1 MNTKIVKISL
11 IGLFILFL
19 LLNVF
24 LGGMVLGLSS
34 DQFIIQNIPDSLGF
48 LKSWLSPAIEMNTPP
63 VNADEG
69 QNLDELFKPFW
80 ESWEIVNEQYV
91 AQPVDEEKLM
101 QGAIRGMLQSLDDPY
116 TSYMDPFQYQQN
128 SATLEGDY
136 EGIGAWV
143 DITGE
148 YLAIISPMPG
158 SPAEKAGLKAGD
170 IVVAIDGED
179 MTGIPGD
186 LVLRRILGPAG
197 TEVVLSIQREDATEP
212 LEFKIV
218 RENIVI
224 PSLEAR
230 MLDDN
235 IGYIRLY
242 TFGEDTG
249 KDLSKELSRLMK
261 SNPDGLVLDLRN
273 NSGGYLTTAVD
284 VVSEFIEAG
293 KTVLYQEYGD
303 GSRQTWDTNQGG
315 KALDVPMVVL
325 VNEGTA
331 SASEI
336 TAGAIQDYER
346 GTLVG
351 TTTFGKGLVQNWI
364 PLRNDN
370 GAVSITTAHWLTPNE
385 RQIHKLGLT
394 PDVVVEVTDE
404 DIEAEKDPQL
414 EKAIDLLLNR

>member
-1 MNTKIVKISL
+1 MNSKILRISL

-19 LLNVF
+19 LLNAF
-24 LGGMVLGLSS
+24 LGGMVVGLSS
-34 DQFIIQNIPDSLGF
+34 DQFMTQNIPDSLGF
-48 LKSWLSPAIEMNTPP
+48 LKTLLPP
-63 VNADEG
+63 VPGVETAPNGTDEG
-69 QNLDELFKPFW
+69 QELDALFKPFW
-80 ESWEIVNEQYV
+80 ESWQIVNEQYV
-91 AQPVDEEKLM
+91 TQPLEKEKLM

-128 SATLEGDY
+128 TASLEGDY

-197 TEVVLSIQREDATEP
+197 SEVVLSVQREDSSEP
-212 LEFKIV
+212 LEFKII

-224 PSLEAR
+224 PSLEAK
-230 MLDDN
+230 MLDNN

-249 KDLSKELSRLMK
+249 KDLSKELSTLMK
-261 SNPDGLVLDLRN
+261 SNPNGLVLDLRN

-284 VVSEFIEAG
+284 VVSEFIDAG
-293 KTVLYQEYGD
+293 KIVLYQEYGD
-303 GSRQTWDTNQGG
+303 GSRQTWETNRGG
-315 KALDVPMVVL
+315 KALDIPLVVL

-370 GAVSITTAHWLTPNE
+370 GAVSITTAHWLTPDE

-394 PDVVVEVTDE
+394 PDVVVEITDE

>member
-1 MNTKIVKISL
+1 MNSKILKILL
-11 IGLFILFL
+11 IGLFIVFL

-24 LGGMVLGLSS
+24 LGGMVLGLTS
-34 DQFIIQNIPDSLGF
+34 DRFIIQNIPDSLGF
-48 LKSWLSPAIEMNTPP
+48 LKTLLPPDLEEVTVPPGESEDQDMNK
-63 VNADEG
+63 
-69 QNLDELFKPFW
+69 LFKPFW
-80 ESWEIVNEQYV
+80 ESWQIVNEQYV
-91 AQPVDEEKLM
+91 TQPVDEEKLM

-128 SATLEGDY
+128 SASLEGDY

-170 IVVAIDGED
+170 IVIAIDGED

-197 TEVVLSIQREDATEP
+197 TEVVLSIQREDSTEP
-212 LEFKIV
+212 LEFKII

-224 PSLEAR
+224 PSLEAK
-230 MLDDN
+230 MLDEN

-249 KDLSKELSRLMK
+249 KDLSKELSRLME
-261 SNPDGLVLDLRN
+261 SNPEGLVLDLRN

-293 KTVLYQEYGD
+293 KIVLYQEYGD
-303 GSRQTWDTNQGG
+303 GSRQTWETNRGG
-315 KALDVPMVVL
+315 KALEIPVVVL

-346 GTLVG
+346 GKLVG

-370 GAVSITTAHWLTPNE
+370 GAVSITTAHWLTPKE
-385 RQIHKLGLT
+385 RQIHKQGLT
-394 PDVVVEVTDE
+394 PDVLVEITDE
-404 DIEAEKDPQL
+404 DIEADKDPQL
-414 EKAIDLLLNR
+414 EKAIELLLNP